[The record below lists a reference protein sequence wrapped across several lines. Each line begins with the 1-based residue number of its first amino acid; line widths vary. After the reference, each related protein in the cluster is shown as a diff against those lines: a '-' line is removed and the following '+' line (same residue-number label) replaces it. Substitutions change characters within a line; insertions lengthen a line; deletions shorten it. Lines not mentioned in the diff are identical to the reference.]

1 MASKHPSTRKR
12 LRQTLKITAR
22 NKPVRTATRRA
33 VRSVRE
39 AIATGDKTA
48 AVAALKIAVQRV
60 DKSVG
65 KGLWHRRTGSRTI
78 SRLSAQ
84 VAALK

>member
-1 MASKHPSTRKR
+1 MASKHPSARKR
-12 LRQTLKITAR
+12 LRQTIKITAR
-22 NKPVRTATRRA
+22 NRPVRTVTRRA
-33 VRSVRE
+33 VKKVRE
-39 AIATGDKTA
+39 AIAAGDKKA
-48 AVAALKIAVQRV
+48 AQEALAFAVQRV

-65 KGLWHRRTGSRTI
+65 KGLWHRNAGSRLV